1 MKIRKIHKRMLALGF
16 VAFLSCMAGACG
28 TKSDPIV
35 TGRYYLPGTE
45 SADVQQEETEAEETE
60 QTPGEQAQET
70 IGTDLFMIVNNNMK
84 SETLMLKQLASG
96 KQYQYQYTL
105 VTRFLDKYGNHT
117 TASDFSTGRCVFVN
131 SKDDNGKLLEAQ
143 IADTVWEYPGVT
155 RYSVDEER
163 NILQIADTRYS
174 YDESLFVNS
183 DGAQMSLSELSEMD
197 TLRLVGVGKKLLS
210 VSVTTGHGALQL
222 SNTDLFEGSFI
233 QVGEKIFSEITKD
246 MKLEVPEGTYTV
258 AVANKGYGDTTEV
271 TVGRDETVELDLDT
285 LKGEGPKTGKILFAV
300 DVPGA
305 AVFVD
310 GESIDYS
317 TPVSIPYGVHSLM
330 VMADE
335 YDTYSKKL
343 YVNCEEAT
351 IVIALSGESGSLSAD
366 SADVS
371 SGEGKSEKKDTA
383 QSNVAKGK
391 AGTKAGSLA
400 GSKAGS
406 HAGSNGASGD
416 ALTSGI
422 NANDIKESVT
432 DTAIGAIVDSL
443 TGNSDSGSS
452 SSDYVST
459 LTELLKVLKDID

>member
-1 MKIRKIHKRMLALGF
+1 MNVRKIHKRMLALGF
-16 VAFLSCMAGACG
+16 VGFLSCMAGACG
-28 TKSDPIV
+28 TKSNQIV
-35 TGRYYLPGTE
+35 TGRYYHPGTE
-45 SADVQQEETEAEETE
+45 AVAEQQEQTEAEETE
-60 QTPGEQAQET
+60 QVLGEQEEDA
-70 IGTDLFMIVNNNMK
+70 IGTDLFMIVSNNMK
-84 SETLMLKQLASG
+84 SETLMLKQIASG
-96 KQYQYQYTL
+96 KQYQYQYSL

-117 TASDFSTGRCVFVN
+117 TASDFSSGRCVFIN

-143 IADTVWEYPGVT
+143 IADSVWEYPGVT

-174 YDESLFVNS
+174 YDDSLFVNS
-183 DGAQMSLSELSEMD
+183 NGAQMSLSDLSEMD
-197 TLRLVGVGKKLLS
+197 TLRLVGVGKQLLS

-222 SNTDLFEGSFI
+222 SNTELFEGSFI
-233 QVGEKIFSEITKD
+233 QVGDKIFSEITKD

-300 DVPGA
+300 DVPDA

-317 TPVSIPYGVHSLM
+317 APVSIPYGVHSLM

-351 IVIALSGESGSLSAD
+351 IVISLSGESGSLSAD
-366 SADVS
+366 SSDVS
-371 SGEGKSEKKDTA
+371 SGEGKSEKKDTD
-383 QSNVAKGK
+383 QSNTAKGK

-400 GSKAGS
+400 GSRAGS
-406 HAGSNGASGD
+406 YAGSSGTGSNAASSGTNGK
-416 ALTSGI
+416 
-422 NANDIKESVT
+422 DITESVT

-443 TGNSDSGSS
+443 TGSSDGSSS

-459 LTELLKVLKDID
+459 LTELLKVLKDIE

>member
-1 MKIRKIHKRMLALGF
+1 MNVRKIHKRMLALGF
-16 VAFLSCMAGACG
+16 VVFLSCMAGACG
-28 TKSDPIV
+28 TKSNQIV
-35 TGRYYLPGTE
+35 TGRYYHPGTE
-45 SADVQQEETEAEETE
+45 AVAEQQEQTEAEETE
-60 QTPGEQAQET
+60 QVLGEQEEDA
-70 IGTDLFMIVNNNMK
+70 IGTDLFMIVSNNMK
-84 SETLMLKQLASG
+84 SETLMLKQIASG
-96 KQYQYQYTL
+96 KQYQYQYSL

-117 TASDFSTGRCVFVN
+117 TASDFGSGRCVFIN

-143 IADTVWEYPGVT
+143 IADSVWEYPGVT

-174 YDESLFVNS
+174 YDDSLFVNS
-183 DGAQMSLSELSEMD
+183 NGAQMSLSDLSEMD
-197 TLRLVGVGKKLLS
+197 TLRLVGVGKQLLS

-222 SNTDLFEGSFI
+222 SNTELFEGSFI
-233 QVGEKIFSEITKD
+233 QVGDKIFSEITKD

-300 DVPGA
+300 DVPDA

-317 TPVSIPYGVHSLM
+317 APVSIPYGVHSLM

-351 IVIALSGESGSLSAD
+351 IVISLSGESGSLSAD
-366 SADVS
+366 SSDVS
-371 SGEGKSEKKDTA
+371 SGEGKSEKKDTD
-383 QSNVAKGK
+383 QSNTAKGK

-400 GSKAGS
+400 GSRAGS
-406 HAGSNGASGD
+406 YAGSSGTGSNAASSGTNGK
-416 ALTSGI
+416 
-422 NANDIKESVT
+422 DITESVT

-443 TGNSDSGSS
+443 TGSSDGSSS

-459 LTELLKVLKDID
+459 LTELLKVLKDIE